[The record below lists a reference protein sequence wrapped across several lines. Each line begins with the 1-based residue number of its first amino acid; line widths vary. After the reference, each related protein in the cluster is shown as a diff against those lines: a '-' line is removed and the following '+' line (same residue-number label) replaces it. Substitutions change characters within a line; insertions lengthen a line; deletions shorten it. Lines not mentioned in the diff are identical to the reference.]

1 MKIKVKF
8 MDGLSND
15 EKFCVE
21 IDAQEHMAAQAI
33 DKYIRV
39 KKQREPILRK
49 CLMGEYP
56 IVATNVD
63 TCEVVAEGTL
73 FANVFAG
80 TANYE
85 IKNI

>member
-1 MKIKVKF
+1 MKIKVQF
-8 MDGLSND
+8 MDDLSNE

-21 IDAQEHMAAQAI
+21 IDAREHMAAQAI
-33 DKYIRV
+33 DKYMRV

-49 CLMGEYP
+49 CLIGEYP
-56 IVATNVD
+56 IVAYDTE

-73 FANVFAG
+73 FSNVFAG
-80 TANYE
+80 KANYE